1 MSSPSAMSR
10 CTAMMS
16 ARGTM
21 TSATRRS
28 RSPRMFLSIVRSV
41 GEKPVS
47 PAPSSSTSLRLE
59 RTVLDRSPRIARSV
73 RLSQPSA
80 LSGATGAGRG
90 TGTGRLRDALGSL
103 GLAGSESGMDART
116 IGIGDIK
123 PGEDGGFEPFHRVR
137 LVILGVIVAGK
148 MQKSMHR
155 QVRQMMRER
164 LALGARLAFRRL
176 VSDHDVAEQAGRAA
190 RAARGTGRK
199 RQHIGRAGLAA
210 PIPGAAPD
218 PRLRR

>member
-1 MSSPSAMSR
+1 MSSPSAISR

-80 LSGATGAGRG
+80 LSGAAGAGAGRG
-90 TGTGRLRDALGSL
+90 TGTGRLRDALASL
-103 GLAGSESGMDART
+103 ELAGSESGIAART
-116 IGIGDIK
+116 IGVGYIK
-123 PGEDGGFEPFHRVR
+123 PGKDGGFEPFHRVR
-137 LVILGVIVAGK
+137 LVILGVIVAGE

-155 QVRQMMRER
+155 QVRQMVRER
-164 LALGARLAFRRL
+164 LAFGARFAFRRL
-176 VSDHDVAEQAGRAA
+176 VGDHDVAEQAGSSPRAA
-190 RAARGTGRK
+190 RVT
-199 RQHIGRAGLAA
+199 
-210 PIPGAAPD
+210 
-218 PRLRR
+218 